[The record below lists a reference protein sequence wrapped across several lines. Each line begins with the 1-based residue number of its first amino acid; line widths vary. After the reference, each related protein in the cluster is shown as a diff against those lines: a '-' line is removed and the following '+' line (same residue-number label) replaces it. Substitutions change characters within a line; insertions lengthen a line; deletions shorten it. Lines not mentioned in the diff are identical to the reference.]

1 MKRSGINKAN
11 KQTIQYSKKAHL
23 MHDSDQM
30 NYMSKYNHKQVTIM
44 ENRRN
49 SFAKFYK
56 VTKI

>member
-1 MKRSGINKAN
+1 
-11 KQTIQYSKKAHL
+11 